1 MRTYFSK
8 KVYFVFLFL
17 QILLA
22 FYQWPRRS
30 ISEDAPLIGTIT
42 NLILNPLLYTF
53 LYSFFLIKKTKVIG
67 RNGFTNLMSLCI
79 KGDFE
84 KVKEATSAADSQIN
98 SQDDGGYSAL
108 MYACSN
114 GNLEIVKLLLQLGAN
129 LNLET
134 KKGNTALYF
143 AEKGKHSDVVAMLK
157 SN

>member
-30 ISEDAPLIGTIT
+30 VSEDAPLIGTIA

-53 LYSFFLIKKTKVIG
+53 FYSFFLIKKTKVVG
-67 RNGFTNLMSLCI
+67 RYGFTNLMSLCI
-79 KGDFE
+79 NGDFE
-84 KVKEATSAADSQIN
+84 KIREATSAADSQIN
-98 SQDDGGYSAL
+98 SQDDGGYTAL

-114 GNLEIVKLLLQLGAN
+114 GNFEVVKLLLQRGAN
-129 LNLET
+129 QNLQT

-143 AEKGKHSDVVAMLK
+143 AEKGKHSDVLALLK